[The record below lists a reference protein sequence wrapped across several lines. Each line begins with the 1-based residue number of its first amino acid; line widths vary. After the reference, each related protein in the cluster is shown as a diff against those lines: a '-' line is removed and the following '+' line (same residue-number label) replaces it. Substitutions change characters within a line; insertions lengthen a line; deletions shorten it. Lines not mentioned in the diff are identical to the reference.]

1 MSDFGIVHLPV
12 VPVRA
17 EASDKSEQINQL
29 VFGETFKILEK
40 TEKWTHIISSFDD
53 YEGWIDAKQY
63 RLVDEATAHQANA
76 DQGYVSLD
84 LLNRVMTANGQYMHV
99 PMGSTLPQFKSLNFG
114 WEKEQ
119 FQFYGKTVQ
128 AGSTAVSGKIQE
140 LAQSLL
146 NVPYQWG
153 GRSPMGMD
161 CSGFTQIVFKI
172 IGKKLKRDAWQQ
184 AEQGVLVNFIEEV
197 QPGDLV
203 FFDNE
208 EGRIIHVGIALA
220 NHKVIHASGHVRID
234 NLDHHGIYNT
244 ETRKYSHNLRI
255 IKRVL

>member
-1 MSDFGIVHLPV
+1 MSDFGIIHLPV
-12 VPVRA
+12 VPVRS

-29 VFGETFKILEK
+29 VFGETFSIVEK
-40 TEKWTHIISSFDD
+40 TDKWTHIMSSFDA
-53 YEGWIDAKQY
+53 YEGWIDNKQY
-63 RLVDEATAHQANA
+63 RAVTETTVGQANA
-76 DQGYVSLD
+76 EQVHIALD
-84 LLNRVMTANGQYMHV
+84 LTNRVMTANAQYMHV

-119 FQFYGKTVQ
+119 FQFYGKTAA

-140 LAQSLL
+140 IAQSLL

-172 IGKKLKRDAWQQ
+172 VGKKLKRDAWQQ

-197 QPGDLV
+197 QPGDLI

-208 EGRIIHVGIALA
+208 EGRIIHVGIALG
-220 NHKVIHASGHVRID
+220 NHKIIHASGNVRID

-255 IKRVL
+255 IKRIL